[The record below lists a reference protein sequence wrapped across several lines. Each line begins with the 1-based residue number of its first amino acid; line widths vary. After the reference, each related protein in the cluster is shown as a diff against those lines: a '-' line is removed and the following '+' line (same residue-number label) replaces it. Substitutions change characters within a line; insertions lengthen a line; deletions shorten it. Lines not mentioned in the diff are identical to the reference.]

1 MVTREYVGSQTPQHS
16 NYNVYNPHTVTQS
29 VNQCSLLSRRLHL
42 AAPSQLAITKPHS
55 LIPPSTSSPALLNL
69 LSAPKSSSGYSF
81 VSM

>member
-55 LIPPSTSSPALLNL
+55 LIPPLHQQPCPIKPPECAKEQLRL
-69 LSAPKSSSGYSF
+69 
-81 VSM
+81 